1 MTFLQTPLDGAYVVE
16 IQPISDDRGF
26 FSRLWCRQEFQE
38 AGLHARFEQHSIS
51 FNRMRGTLRGM
62 HFQLPP
68 HEEVKIVRCSS
79 GAIWDVILDLRPG
92 SPTFCRWF
100 AAELSADNRKSLYV
114 PAGFAHG
121 FQTLTD
127 DAEVLYQIS
136 EPYHSDLA
144 RGVRWNDPAFG
155 IEWPLPN
162 PILST
167 RDREFEDFNAS
178 EERTSVIKKRALNI

>member
-1 MTFLQTPLDGAYVVE
+1 MKFLQTPLEGAYVVE
-16 IQPISDDRGF
+16 IQPISDERGF
-26 FSRLWCRQEFQE
+26 FSRLWCRQEFQD
-38 AGLHARFEQHSIS
+38 AGLHASFAQHSIS
-51 FNRMRGTLRGM
+51 FNRSRGTLRGM

-79 GAIWDVILDLRPG
+79 GAIWDVILDLRSG

-100 AAELSADNRKSLYV
+100 AAELSAHNRKSLYV

-121 FQTLTD
+121 FQTLSD

-136 EPYHSDLA
+136 EPYFSESA

-162 PILST
+162 PILSN
-167 RDREFEDFNAS
+167 RDREYEDFNAGK
-178 EERTSVIKKRALNI
+178 ERSTVIT